1 LERSS
6 ASYSSNV
13 MTIGAANARRYIP
26 IVFSNLPMRRALCA
40 ILLAVTLPVGA
51 AAQRPRADLTGP
63 FLYGGFAAGS
73 VTAESGPIDA
83 NDTGY
88 GWNAGAGFGVKPWFA
103 LVGDYVIFR
112 ATDAGARQYDVEQSA
127 AGVRLRFG
135 GTETSSVFL
144 LEGGGAHRRT
154 EFRTATVFSA
164 SPPPGA
170 GDAVRVEGWAGWFG
184 PAVQWYA
191 FDSRV
196 ALEGA
201 VAWAWGTF
209 SHAKVNGASIALDDP
224 VGITTLRFRIGV
236 AATLF

>member
-1 LERSS
+1 
-6 ASYSSNV
+6 
-13 MTIGAANARRYIP
+13 MTIVAANAHRYIP
-26 IVFSNLPMRRALCA
+26 NVFSKLCA
-40 ILLAVTLPVGA
+40 RQTLFAFMLSVTVPCGA
-51 AAQRPRADLTGP
+51 ASQRPRADLTGP
-63 FLYGGFAAGS
+63 FLYGGFVAGS

-88 GWNAGAGFGVKPWFA
+88 GWNAGGGFGIRTWLA
-103 LVGDYVIFR
+103 LVGDYAIFR
-112 ATDAGARQYDVEQSA
+112 ASDAGARQYDVEQSA

-135 GTETSSVFL
+135 GTATSSVFL

-154 EFRTATVFSA
+154 EFRTTTVFSR

-170 GDAVRVEGWAGWFG
+170 GDAVRVDGWAGWFG
-184 PAVQWYA
+184 PGLQWYA
-191 FDSRV
+191 FDDRV

-209 SHAKVNGASIALDDP
+209 SHAKVNGTSVALDDP

-236 AATLF
+236 VATLF